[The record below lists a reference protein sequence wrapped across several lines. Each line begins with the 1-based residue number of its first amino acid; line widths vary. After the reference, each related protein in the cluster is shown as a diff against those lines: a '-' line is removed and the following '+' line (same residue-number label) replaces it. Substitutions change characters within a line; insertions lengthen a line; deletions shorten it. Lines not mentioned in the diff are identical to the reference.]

1 MIDQYGVKAVLICTI
16 CKQRSQ
22 EYVTCRESAGIGNV
36 SGKVEK
42 GMLVLNGKCTHCGGP
57 VARVIENE

>member
-1 MIDQYGVKAVLICTI
+1 VKTLNNVWCVNCSET
-16 CKQRSQ
+16 
-22 EYVTCRESAGIGNV
+22 TGIENI

-42 GMLVLNGKCTHCGGP
+42 GILVLNGKCTRCGGP